1 MPKYGTDSM
10 NMKTPEA
17 GKLRSLMTS
26 MRVSDL
32 PKPGELHAAH
42 AEFLRFNHRS
52 FSNVYN
58 AVKKSMTKKQESVP
72 PDSDEEE
79 GELEVVCCITHQF

>member
-1 MPKYGTDSM
+1 MPKYGNDAMSTKSQ
-10 NMKTPEA
+10 EA
-17 GKLRSLMTS
+17 AKLRSLMTS

-42 AEFLRFNHRS
+42 AEFMRFNHRS

-58 AVKKSMTKKQESVP
+58 NIKKSMTKSHESVP

-79 GELEVVCCITHQF
+79 GELGVVCYITHQF